1 MQRILREQ
9 GPKFVQAVW
18 QPGAPQPVH
27 RPAEEDELPEQEE
40 ADERAE
46 AAPPLRAPVDGTRAH
61 GSEPAPAVAPA
72 PVAGLT
78 RADAQK
84 LQAALHDLTECR
96 RLLDAALAQQA

>member
-1 MQRILREQ
+1 MQVA
-9 GPKFVQAVW
+9 F
-18 QPGAPQPVH
+18 
-27 RPAEEDELPEQEE
+27 E

-46 AAPPLRAPVDGTRAH
+46 AAPPPLRAPVDGTRAH
-61 GSEPAPAVAPA
+61 GTEPAPPVVAPA

-84 LQAALHDLTECR
+84 LQAALHNLTECR